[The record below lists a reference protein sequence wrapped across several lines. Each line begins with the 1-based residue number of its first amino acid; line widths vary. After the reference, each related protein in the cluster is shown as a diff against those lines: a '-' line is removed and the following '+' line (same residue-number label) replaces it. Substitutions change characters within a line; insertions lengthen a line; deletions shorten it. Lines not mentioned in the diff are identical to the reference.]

1 MDALS
6 SLFAVAAVSLL
17 AAISPGPDFFI
28 VLKNS
33 LSYSR
38 RLGFFTSWGVALAL
52 IVHLAYTLVGIGV
65 LIAES
70 PLIYSFIKYVGVGYL
85 FYLGLTSVI
94 SSFKKQ
100 TSLELDYTKAV
111 NPISP
116 YKAFSQGFLTNLLN
130 PKAALFYV
138 SLFSQFIDPAT
149 PSFLRLE
156 YALVNWCVTLGW
168 FLLLSYM
175 VTSQLFLGKIAGFRL
190 YIDRMMGCALMIL
203 GLKLLFV

>member
-1 MDALS
+1 M
-6 SLFAVAAVSLL
+6 
-17 AAISPGPDFFI
+17 
-28 VLKNS
+28 
-33 LSYSR
+33 
-38 RLGFFTSWGVALAL
+38 
-52 IVHLAYTLVGIGV
+52 
-65 LIAES
+65 
-70 PLIYSFIKYVGVGYL
+70 
-85 FYLGLTSVI
+85 
-94 SSFKKQ
+94 
-100 TSLELDYTKAV
+100 

-203 GLKLLFV
+203 GLKLLLFKQGFLCKLELYIWNKPIYCYIKPG